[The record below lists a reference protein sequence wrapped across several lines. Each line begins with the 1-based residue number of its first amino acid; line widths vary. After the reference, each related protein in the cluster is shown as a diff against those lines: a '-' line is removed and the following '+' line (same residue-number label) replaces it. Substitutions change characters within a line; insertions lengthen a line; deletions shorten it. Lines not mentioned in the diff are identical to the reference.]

1 MKKVPS
7 NNIIANLFVTL
18 FNTESRRKGECVVL
32 PASKLA
38 TEVLKTLQNHRY
50 ISGFEYV
57 DDKKGGKFKIQ
68 LLAKITKC
76 GAITPRFKVRKNDYV
91 KWEQEYLPSYSQ
103 GMLLVT
109 TNKGVMSHH
118 EAIKKG
124 LGGMLIGYVY

>member
-1 MKKVPS
+1 MPS

-18 FNTESRRKGECVVL
+18 FNTEARRKGECVVL

-38 TEVLKTLQNHRY
+38 MEVLKTLQNHHY
-50 ISGFEYV
+50 IGEFENI

-76 GAITPRFKVRKNDYV
+76 GAITPRFKVRKDDYG
-91 KWEQEYLPSYSQ
+91 KWERQYLPSYSQ

-109 TNKGVMSHH
+109 TNQGVMSHH

-124 LGGMLIGYVY
+124 LGGLLIGYVY